1 MKKSIVILVCLF
13 VSFLFLGCST
23 SSTIIKKGPNN
34 KVISSEYSRK
44 TFNIFGDKESARSW
58 SQADHLARTLPKT
71 ESKRKPRIG
80 DSGHIGPVRN
90 RK

>member
-1 MKKSIVILVCLF
+1 MKRIIVAIIVLS
-13 VSFLFLGCST
+13 VSVFFLGCSL

-44 TFNIFGDKESARSW
+44 TFSIFGDKESARSW
-58 SQADHLARTLPKT
+58 SQADRLARTPSKT
-71 ESKRKPRIG
+71 GSKRKPRIG
-80 DSGHIGPVRN
+80 STGHIGPVRN